1 MEIHSFFYFLYT
13 FLPLESISEY
23 LTHTRF
29 QVRAVTLSVQ
39 TDRPARRRSPTW
51 DINATQTVHTVK
63 VGAVKSQYFHTYVF
77 LFSKEGFNK
86 WNFSH
91 WRGEEKSYFP
101 IFF

>member
-63 VGAVKSQYFHTYVF
+63 VGAVKSQYFHTCVYF
-77 LFSKEGFNK
+77 LILQG
-86 WNFSH
+86 
-91 WRGEEKSYFP
+91 RVQ
-101 IFF
+101 